1 MFSSYTF
8 LQTMQNS
15 FDSLVS
21 SIVAQSVAHV
31 FMSLLNICKR
41 SIGTY
46 GESAAGADTAQLGRF
61 FRRNQSAVCAC
72 HNVPSDTGLFGA
84 YNILSKTIPKCHI
97 QTILPECIQIFV
109 YCFVIPIAFFMAASG
124 NSPKQ

>member
-15 FDSLVS
+15 FDSLVP

-31 FMSLLNICKR
+31 FISLLNIYKR

-46 GESAAGADTAQLGRF
+46 GESAGKCRYGTVGRC
-61 FRRNQSAVCAC
+61 FRRNQSAVFAF
-72 HNVPSDTGLFGA
+72 HNVPSDTF
-84 YNILSKTIPKCHI
+84 TII
-97 QTILPECIQIFV
+97 
-109 YCFVIPIAFFMAASG
+109 
-124 NSPKQ
+124 

>member
-15 FDSLVS
+15 FDSLVP

-31 FMSLLNICKR
+31 FYVSIKYSKR

-46 GESAAGADTAQLGRF
+46 GESAAGADTAQSGRCCY
-61 FRRNQSAVCAC
+61 RKQSVVCAS
-72 HNVPSDTGLFGA
+72 HNVPSDTQQL
-84 YNILSKTIPKCHI
+84 
-97 QTILPECIQIFV
+97 
-109 YCFVIPIAFFMAASG
+109 
-124 NSPKQ
+124 